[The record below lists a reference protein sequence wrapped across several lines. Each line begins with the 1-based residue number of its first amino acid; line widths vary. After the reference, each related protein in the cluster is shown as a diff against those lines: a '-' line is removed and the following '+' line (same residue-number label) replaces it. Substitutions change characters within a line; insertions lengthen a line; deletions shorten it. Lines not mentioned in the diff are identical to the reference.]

1 MGLINLIAGSAIRT
15 VTLDGLEFQIRRVRS
30 ADLAMAGNAQLLAM
44 VSAQDITTIQGASQ
58 EDAAQLILD
67 RFRSLTP
74 VQLTKMSQSQEAMVV
89 AGVVAIRQTGSEEW
103 QPIEVSSIKP
113 SDDAA
118 GILNVG
124 DLPDGYRKRL
134 SEEIMAH
141 SVDQGG
147 LQQSLDTFRS

>member
-44 VSAQDITTIQGASQ
+44 VSAQDIT
-58 EDAAQLILD
+58 
-67 RFRSLTP
+67 P
-74 VQLTKMSQSQEAMVV
+74 VQLTKLRQAQEAMVV

-103 QPIEVSSIKP
+103 QPIEVSSSKP

-118 GILNVG
+118 GSLNVG